1 MAIVEAEWSKG
12 LVEISAEDGAKFGA
26 GVDIWQLGQLP
37 EFLHPSCWGIIAA
50 RLLLSLPFDDAV
62 RGFLEYIG
70 KAARADRVWLLRFN
84 EGMTLL
90 RNTNEWCRP
99 GISSHVADLQN
110 VPVTMLGEMLA
121 PLRDGKSVAINDV
134 STMSRSLRTM
144 QAEFKH
150 QGLRS
155 TLTVPIISEAG
166 LIGCI
171 GLDATRDQRNWTDDE
186 VHALM
191 QIAALMGVAKTEGA
205 PRSRSADEAFSV
217 PVYLRNGAST
227 RGIPLSTIAAVRAD
241 GNGSMVH
248 LSNGGKLVDD
258 RPLRWWQSI
267 LPVEDFLRVHRSA
280 IANIRSAEILR
291 PRSGSQDM
299 ELVVT
304 GDCVAVPIA
313 RTKAPEV
320 RRRLGV

>member
-1 MAIVEAEWSKG
+1 MAVMEAEWSKG
-12 LVEISAEDGAKFGA
+12 LVEIRAEDGAKFGT

-37 EFLHPSCWGIIAA
+37 ESLGPSCWGIVAA

-62 RGFLEYIG
+62 RGLLEYIG
-70 KAARADRVWLLRFN
+70 KAAQADRAWLLRFN
-84 EGMTLL
+84 GGMTLL

-99 GISSHVADLQN
+99 GVASHVADLQN
-110 VPVTMLGEMLA
+110 VPVTILGEMLA

-134 STMSRSLRTM
+134 SNMPRNLRTM
-144 QAEFKH
+144 QAEFRL

-155 TLTVPIISEAG
+155 TLSIPIIGEAG

-171 GLDATRDQRNWTDDE
+171 GLDATRDRRRWTDGE
-186 VHALM
+186 VLALM
-191 QIAALMGVAKTEGA
+191 QIAALIGVARTKGA
-205 PRSRSADEAFSV
+205 PRARSADEVFSV

-227 RGIPLSTIAAVRAD
+227 RGVPVSAIVVIRAD

-248 LSNGGKLVDD
+248 LSNGSKLADD

-267 LPVEDFLRVHRSA
+267 LPADDFLRVHRSA

-291 PRSGSQDM
+291 PRSGSHDL

-304 GDCVAVPIA
+304 GNSFAVPIA